1 MCGMAPVHNALH
13 INPHRTS
20 SYANV
25 CVLKYHTQLFVH
37 VPTLY
42 QALFC
47 LSGLPAMATTQPF
60 PPHSYGRDGDT
71 LAAFQLATK

>member
-1 MCGMAPVHNALH
+1 MAPVHMHYTLTLTELLAML
-13 INPHRTS
+13 
-20 SYANV
+20 NV